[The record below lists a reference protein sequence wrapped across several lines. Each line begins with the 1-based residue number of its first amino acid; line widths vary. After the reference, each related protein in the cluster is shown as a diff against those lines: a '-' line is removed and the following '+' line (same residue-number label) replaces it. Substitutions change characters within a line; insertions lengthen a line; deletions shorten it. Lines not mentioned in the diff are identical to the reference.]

1 MEAIPA
7 SHNALELLL
16 LARKLRTGV
25 SGKYVCGRANGR
37 EYDRPVGGSRRRWAQ
52 VAVFGLLTL
61 LAELTGRSITHRLD
75 HRVRVEPLAAPMAP
89 YYPFLLAGIRI
100 LAALALAA
108 VAWRLVRAHAAASAG
123 EALLR
128 RIGERRFRPP
138 TLRVE
143 LTPRLWLASFGATSL
158 WFLVQ
163 NDAERLSEGRWPFFA
178 PWLHTYSLPVFA
190 VLSVLLAVAWNAVRN
205 WMVEVERYIAD
216 TYERVC
222 RALRGGAVVAVR
234 ARPCDDRAPRH
245 LFGAAFESRPPPL
258 PA

>member
-1 MEAIPA
+1 MRSNYYSA
-7 SHNALELLL
+7 SGNYESVV
-16 LARKLRTGV
+16 G
-25 SGKYVCGRANGR
+25 GKYECGRANEQ
-37 EYDRPVGGSRRRWAQ
+37 EYDRLVGGSRRRWAQ
-52 VAVFGLLTL
+52 IAVFGLLTL
-61 LAELTGRSITHRLD
+61 LAELTGRSITYRLD

-89 YYPFLLAGIRI
+89 YYPFLLAGIRV

-123 EALLR
+123 EAFLR
-128 RIGERRFRPP
+128 TIGERRFRPP

-163 NDAERLSEGRWPFFA
+163 NDGERLSEGRWPLFA
-178 PWLHTYSLPVFA
+178 PWLHTYSLAVFA

-205 WMVEVERYIAD
+205 WMVEVERYIAA
-216 TYERVC
+216 TYERV
-222 RALRGGAVVAVR
+222 RSVLRGGAVGAVPS
-234 ARPCDDRAPRH
+234 RPCDDRAPRH

>member
-1 MEAIPA
+1 VEIT
-7 SHNALELLL
+7 NA
-16 LARKLRTGV
+16 A
-25 SGKYVCGRANGR
+25 A
-37 EYDRPVGGSRRRWAQ
+37 EYDRPVGGSRRKWARY
-52 VAVFGLLTL
+52 AVFGVLTL
-61 LAELTGRSITHRLD
+61 VTELTGRDITHRLD

-89 YYPFLLAGIRI
+89 YYPFLLAGVRV

-108 VAWRLVRAHAAASAG
+108 VAWRLMRAHAAANAG

-128 RIGERRFRPP
+128 TIGQRRFRSP
-138 TLRVE
+138 TLRVK

-163 NDAERLSEGRWPFFA
+163 NDAERLSEGRWPLFA

-190 VLSVLLAVAWNAVRN
+190 VLSVLLAVAWNTVRN
-205 WMVEVERYIAD
+205 WIVDVERYVAA
-216 TYERVC
+216 TFEQVY
-222 RALRGGAVVAVR
+222 RALRGQAVTFR
-234 ARPCDDRAPRH
+234 RTRPCDDRAPRH

>member
-1 MEAIPA
+1 M
-7 SHNALELLL
+7 
-16 LARKLRTGV
+16 
-25 SGKYVCGRANGR
+25 
-37 EYDRPVGGSRRRWAQ
+37 GGSRRRWAR

-61 LAELTGRSITHRLD
+61 IAELTGRSITHRLD

-89 YYPFLLAGIRI
+89 YYPFLLAGVRI

-108 VAWRLVRAHAAASAG
+108 IAWRLVRAHAAAAAG

-128 RIGERRFRPP
+128 TFGERRFRSPR
-138 TLRVE
+138 LRLK

-163 NDAERLSEGRWPFFA
+163 NDAERLSEGRWPLFA

-205 WMVEVERYIAD
+205 WMVDVERYIAD
-216 TYERVC
+216 TFERVC
-222 RALRGGAVVAVR
+222 RALRSSTVAAR
-234 ARPCDDRAPRH
+234 HTRPCDDRAPRH

>member
-1 MEAIPA
+1 MRSNYYSA
-7 SHNALELLL
+7 SGNYGS
-16 LARKLRTGV
+16 RLR
-25 SGKYVCGRANGR
+25 GKYVCGRANEG
-37 EYDRPVGGSRRRWAQ
+37 EYDRVVGGSRRRWARI
-52 VAVFGLLTL
+52 AVFGLLTL
-61 LAELTGRSITHRLD
+61 LAELTGRSITLRLD

-89 YYPFLLAGIRI
+89 YYPFLLAGVRI

-108 VAWRLVRAHAAASAG
+108 VAWRLMRAHAAANAG
-123 EALLR
+123 EAFLR
-128 RIGERRFRPP
+128 TIGERRFRPP
-138 TLRVE
+138 TLRLK

-163 NDAERLSEGRWPFFA
+163 NDAERLSEGRWPLFA

-205 WMVEVERYIAD
+205 WMVDVERYIAD

-222 RALRGGAVVAVR
+222 RALRGGALAVVR
-234 ARPCDDRAPRH
+234 SRPCDDRAPRH